1 MEKRGEYLTVIN
13 AFYLI
18 LALAVVLIGAYQIR
32 MLSDTS
38 TLSDKYIAL
47 DASLMLE
54 TAELSPGKLNL
65 NYKFGDRELVIR
77 KNKIV
82 SNLVSFNYFLDQTK
96 DLLIIKKS
104 KSDLKIRNTNFEFPV
119 SNRII
124 TSCFG
129 KRSIEEGSRN
139 HKGIDLRADKDPVK
153 AIAEGTITSFVSGLG
168 TDNTLIIK
176 HSNNLETRYIHLD
189 SSRKDIEFSGTK
201 CIKNCEVKKGEII
214 ATSGQHGRK
223 SHTQYSPHLHFELM
237 VDGVKRDPINYIFN
251 PRNFNYVGN
260 SNCFDKDNSYVHN
273 YLNIMEE
280 NKVS

>member
-139 HKGIDLRADKDPVK
+139 HKGIDLRANKDSVK
-153 AIAEGTITSFVSGLG
+153 AIAEGTITSF
-168 TDNTLIIK
+168 I
-176 HSNNLETRYIHLD
+176 
-189 SSRKDIEFSGTK
+189 
-201 CIKNCEVKKGEII
+201 
-214 ATSGQHGRK
+214 
-223 SHTQYSPHLHFELM
+223 
-237 VDGVKRDPINYIFN
+237 
-251 PRNFNYVGN
+251 
-260 SNCFDKDNSYVHN
+260 
-273 YLNIMEE
+273 
-280 NKVS
+280 